1 MAIARDCREVC
12 PADDCREALGR
23 DSRGSPGV
31 FGVEA
36 DAGLPLILTSAGFR
50 VFRRGASW
58 PSPVPGLVRLV
69 VPPPTV
75 ALLLSVGVA
84 GGISEEPS
92 SIGRGL
98 LAWAMASGPTCCGS
112 AGRPTPAN
120 TKPDRTVT
128 GSTFSCILALRVGSP
143 PPKTIFWTLLYTRRH
158 VWKAWEAG
166 WLDKSCRYVWNSQ
179 KVSRLCQHQRSQY
192 CAMCIYLPGARH
204 WQILRTGLWGI
215 PPAPSTH
222 CQWRWPDGTAAEGRT
237 QSPHSWSLVT
247 SSRAHSECQRA
258 RRSDCPPVS
267 ACISLE

>member
-23 DSRGSPGV
+23 DSRGSTGV

-98 LAWAMASGPTCCGS
+98 LA
-112 AGRPTPAN
+112 
-120 TKPDRTVT
+120 
-128 GSTFSCILALRVGSP
+128 
-143 PPKTIFWTLLYTRRH
+143 
-158 VWKAWEAG
+158 
-166 WLDKSCRYVWNSQ
+166 
-179 KVSRLCQHQRSQY
+179 
-192 CAMCIYLPGARH
+192 
-204 WQILRTGLWGI
+204 
-215 PPAPSTH
+215 
-222 CQWRWPDGTAAEGRT
+222 
-237 QSPHSWSLVT
+237 
-247 SSRAHSECQRA
+247 
-258 RRSDCPPVS
+258 
-267 ACISLE
+267 